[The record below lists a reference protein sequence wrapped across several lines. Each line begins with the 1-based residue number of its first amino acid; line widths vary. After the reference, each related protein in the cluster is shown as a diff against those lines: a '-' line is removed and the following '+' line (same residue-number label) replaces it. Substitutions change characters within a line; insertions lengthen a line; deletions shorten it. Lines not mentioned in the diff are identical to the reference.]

1 MDKDSNNI
9 ENIKESLNTI
19 PEMTFTSLINE
30 KKEINKEKEKKY
42 KTIDGLY
49 TKNFIEN
56 YINNI

>member
-49 TKNFIEN
+49 TKKFIEN